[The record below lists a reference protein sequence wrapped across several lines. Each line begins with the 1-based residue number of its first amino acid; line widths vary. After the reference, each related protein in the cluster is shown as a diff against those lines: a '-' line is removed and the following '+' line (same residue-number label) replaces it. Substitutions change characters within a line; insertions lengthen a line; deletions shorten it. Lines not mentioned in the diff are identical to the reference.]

1 MSMLH
6 LFPVAVLRRGLAK
19 LWAKNRLMHKGI
31 AMRIFACKYRVLTI
45 CLFWGLTFATT
56 ANYADRA
63 LAQGNAPVQLTIRR
77 TPYAIDDAARIAG
90 FTLDGKFYDLSKARD
105 SAPIQAMPGWLERL
119 QIIVQNISPKS
130 VIAGTIQV
138 WCPALGNGH
147 TPQEPRVTDQFI
159 LGIVPDRFGA
169 VRRREDASS
178 ADTPSPIVIPP
189 GGGMNFVLK
198 NDFAR
203 MRKKLPQ
210 GDPTPDCTLD
220 PREFFFS
227 DGTMWS
233 PRQFYK
239 PDPSS
244 DHGYVKA
251 TPEEFG
257 MGAPAQYR

>member
-1 MSMLH
+1 MET
-6 LFPVAVLRRGLAK
+6 FV
-19 LWAKNRLMHKGI
+19 
-31 AMRIFACKYRVLTI
+31 CKYRTLLI
-45 CLFWGLTFATT
+45 FLSGGLALIASTC
-56 ANYADRA
+56 ADRA
-63 LAQGNAPVQLTIRR
+63 LAQGNPPVEVIIRR
-77 TPYAIDDAARIAG
+77 ASYAIDDAARIAG

-105 SAPIQAMPGWLERL
+105 SAPIQTTPGWLERL
-119 QIIVQNISPKS
+119 QITVQNISPKS

-147 TPQEPRVTDQFI
+147 TPQEPRVTDRFI
-159 LGIVPDRFGA
+159 LGIIPDRFGA

-178 ADTPSPIVIPP
+178 ADTPSPILISP
-189 GGGMNFVLK
+189 GGRMGFVLE

-203 MRKKLPQ
+203 MRKKLPE
-210 GDPTPDCTLD
+210 GGPTPDCTLD

-244 DHGYVKA
+244 DRGYVSM
-251 TPEEFG
+251 TPDEFG
-257 MGAPAQYR
+257 IDAPAQHK